1 MAARIDGAH
10 IHIQLLGRPCWRPGS
25 EAGALTAGQALAPRD
40 AALLALLALDGS
52 VARDRVAAWLWPEST
67 DQARAN
73 LSLRQ
78 RLFKLRRDC
87 GHALIETGHTL
98 QLATGV
104 VVDLHQQPLATDEPL
119 LAGLDFSEFEAL
131 GAWVDA
137 ARQGIGRRQADALAG
152 EAASL
157 EAQGRLAAAML
168 LCERILARW
177 PATEHVWRRLMRLHW
192 LRADR
197 AAAIACF
204 ERFELQVCREWGL
217 RPSSETL
224 DLLARIEFDE
234 AGASLDGGPG
244 ALRESAP
251 LPDSLQH
258 PPRLI
263 GRDAELTALAQAWAQ
278 RQAVLLLA
286 HRVSGLGVDG
296 ELLRAAADFDANTPS
311 FMALSAEALDFVSQF
326 RTALATQTPLTDDGS
341 HLQVIVAQCED
352 ALGRIRRRALSTGT
366 SLYLSYLL
374 TRSEQNLARIREL
387 TVILAASHGSET
399 DDSADTA
406 INAWVAF
413 ARAAFLAENRRN
425 SLRHYLS
432 ELSRLL
438 AVRVTENAARSGEHY
453 ICESSADYRHMWL
466 SAGGAGVLIGLM
478 ALLKIKAAALHA
490 PPLIEAFLF
499 SMIYGG
505 GFVLIYLLGMTVAT
519 KQPAMTAQTLAGM
532 LGDLRATRNA
542 ELERMVDVAAAVS
555 RSQLAAIA
563 GNVLVAL
570 PVAIAVGVGL
580 GYWHGEPA
588 VPLGKAAHLLDD
600 LDPLSWAIPHAAI
613 AGFYLFLSGLITGY
627 FDNRASYDDVGP
639 RIGRLRWLRR
649 LVGSNGAQRI
659 GRYISER
666 MGGIMGN
673 FLFGCMLGSTGI
685 LGSLVG
691 LPLDIRHIAFASA
704 NLGYALTG
712 FDFALPIQAALWA
725 LLGIAAIGFTNLAVS
740 FALALRTAL
749 GARRVQFNHWGTLL
763 SAIWRRFRSNPRDF
777 LLPPRNASGG

>member
-1 MAARIDGAH
+1 MTGWRRLIPWVLGKPRAAMDRIA
-10 IHIQLLGRPCWRPGS
+10 
-25 EAGALTAGQALAPRD
+25 TALAAFRDPAVDVLHALRRLVAALRPEGRD
-40 AALLALLALDGS
+40 ADPAAGYTAMLEQLEADAELRQLFREQVIAFLASRRLVTFFTDSGILPGTGFFSEWWRILGHRLLPEVPDERRLKDCLHVIFDRSDDWQWLERVPQTHSQRLWHLLAD
-52 VARDRVAAWLWPEST
+52 
-67 DQARAN
+67 
-73 LSLRQ
+73 
-78 RLFKLRRDC
+78 
-87 GHALIETGHTL
+87 H
-98 QLATGV
+98 
-104 VVDLHQQPLATDEPL
+104 
-119 LAGLDFSEFEAL
+119 
-131 GAWVDA
+131 
-137 ARQGIGRRQADALAG
+137 
-152 EAASL
+152 
-157 EAQGRLAAAML
+157 EAQGTVDWQTIQQQML
-168 LCERILARW
+168 
-177 PATEHVWRRLMRLHW
+177 
-192 LRADR
+192 D
-197 AAAIACF
+197 
-204 ERFELQVCREWGL
+204 
-217 RPSSETL
+217 
-224 DLLARIEFDE
+224 
-234 AGASLDGGPG
+234 
-244 ALRESAP
+244 
-251 LPDSLQH
+251 
-258 PPRLI
+258 
-263 GRDAELTALAQAWAQ
+263 
-278 RQAVLLLA
+278 AVLLLA

-296 ELLRAAADFDANTPS
+296 ELLRAATDFDTNTPS

-326 RTALATQTPLTDDGS
+326 RSALATQSPLTDDGS

-366 SLYLSYLL
+366 SLHLSYLL

-387 TVILAASHGSET
+387 TVILAASHTSET

-406 INAWVAF
+406 INAWAAF

-438 AVRVTENAARSGEHY
+438 AIRVTENAARSGEHY

-570 PVAIAVGVGL
+570 PVAIAVGAGL

-627 FDNRASYDDVGP
+627 FDNRASYDDIGQ

-712 FDFALPIQAALWA
+712 FDFALPLQAALWA

>member
-1 MAARIDGAH
+1 M
-10 IHIQLLGRPCWRPGS
+10 
-25 EAGALTAGQALAPRD
+25 
-40 AALLALLALDGS
+40 
-52 VARDRVAAWLWPEST
+52 
-67 DQARAN
+67 
-73 LSLRQ
+73 
-78 RLFKLRRDC
+78 
-87 GHALIETGHTL
+87 TG
-98 QLATGV
+98 
-104 VVDLHQQPLATDEPL
+104 
-119 LAGLDFSEFEAL
+119 
-131 GAWVDA
+131 
-137 ARQGIGRRQADALAG
+137 
-152 EAASL
+152 
-157 EAQGRLAAAML
+157 
-168 LCERILARW
+168 
-177 PATEHVWRRLMRLHW
+177 WRRLISW
-192 LRADR
+192 LLGKPR
-197 AAAIACF
+197 AATDRIA
-204 ERFELQVCREWGL
+204 
-217 RPSSETL
+217 
-224 DLLARIEFDE
+224 
-234 AGASLDGGPG
+234 
-244 ALRESAP
+244 
-251 LPDSLQH
+251 
-258 PPRLI
+258 
-263 GRDAELTALAQAWAQ
+263 TALAAFRDPAVDVLPALQRLVAALRPQARDADPAAGYTAMLEQLEADAGLRRLFREQVIAFLASRRLVTFFTDSGILPGTGFFSEWWRILGHRLLPEVPDERRLKDCLHVIFDRSDDWQWLEQVPPTHAQ
-278 RQAVLLLA
+278 RLWHLLADHDAQGTVDWQTIQQQMLDAVLLLA

-311 FMALSAEALDFVSQF
+311 FMALSAEAMDFVSQF
-326 RTALATQTPLTDDGS
+326 RTALAEQTRLTDDGS

-366 SLYLSYLL
+366 SLHLSYLL

-387 TVILAASHGSET
+387 TVILAASHASET
-399 DDSADTA
+399 ADTA
-406 INAWVAF
+406 INAWAAF

-685 LGSLVG
+685 LGSLLG

-712 FDFALPIQAALWA
+712 FDFALPLQAALWA

-777 LLPPRNASGG
+777 LLPPRNTSGC

>member
-1 MAARIDGAH
+1 MLE
-10 IHIQLLGRPCWRPGS
+10 Q
-25 EAGALTAGQALAPRD
+25 
-40 AALLALLALDGS
+40 
-52 VARDRVAAWLWPEST
+52 
-67 DQARAN
+67 
-73 LSLRQ
+73 
-78 RLFKLRRDC
+78 
-87 GHALIETGHTL
+87 
-98 QLATGV
+98 
-104 VVDLHQQPLATDEPL
+104 
-119 LAGLDFSEFEAL
+119 
-131 GAWVDA
+131 
-137 ARQGIGRRQADALAG
+137 
-152 EAASL
+152 L
-157 EAQGRLAAAML
+157 EA
-168 LCERILARW
+168 
-177 PATEHVWRRLMRLHW
+177 
-192 LRADR
+192 
-197 AAAIACF
+197 
-204 ERFELQVCREWGL
+204 
-217 RPSSETL
+217 
-224 DLLARIEFDE
+224 
-234 AGASLDGGPG
+234 
-244 ALRESAP
+244 
-251 LPDSLQH
+251 
-258 PPRLI
+258 
-263 GRDAELTALAQAWAQ
+263 DAELRRAFRDQVIAFLASRRLVTFFTDSGILPGTGFFSEWWRILGHRLLPEVPDERRLKDCLHVIFDHSDDWQWLEKVPQTHAQ
-278 RQAVLLLA
+278 RLWHLLADKDAQGTVDWQNIQQQMLDAVLLLA
-286 HRVSGLGVDG
+286 HRVSGLGVDN

-311 FMALSAEALDFVSQF
+311 FMALSAEALDFVQQF
-326 RTALATQTPLTDDGS
+326 RTALAEQTPLTDDGS

-352 ALGRIRRRALSTGT
+352 ALSRIRRRALSTGT
-366 SLYLSYLL
+366 SLHLSYLL

-387 TVILAASHGSET
+387 TGILAASHASKT
-399 DDSADTA
+399 ADTA
-406 INAWVAF
+406 IDAWAGF

-453 ICESSADYRHMWL
+453 ICESSTDYRHMWL

-532 LGDLRATRNA
+532 LGDLRATRSA

-563 GNVLVAL
+563 GNVLIAL
-570 PVAIAVGVGL
+570 PVAIAVGIGL
-580 GYWHGEPA
+580 DYWHGEPA
-588 VPLGKAAHLLDD
+588 IPLGKAAHLLDD

-627 FDNRASYDDVGP
+627 FDNRASYDEIGP

-649 LVGSNGAQRI
+649 LFGSDGAARI
-659 GRYISER
+659 GNYIRDR

-685 LGSLVG
+685 FGSLIG

-704 NLGYALTG
+704 NFGYALTG
-712 FDFALPIQAALWA
+712 FDFALPLQTALWA

-749 GARRVQFNHWGTLL
+749 GARRVRSITGAPC
-763 SAIWRRFRSNPRDF
+763 SRRSGGASGRPRGISCCRRAR
-777 LLPPRNASGG
+777 LPAAKITGCRTAKPLPSCCLPP